1 MSLKLT
7 SRINLR
13 GQGAR
18 RTLDF
23 GQSPRTPTTRYKY
36 PNMQLPDHIA
46 LMDYTSMKIHE
57 GKSSANLKISE
68 RKKKQAKSK
77 IEDILTCDI

>member
-23 GQSPRTPTTRYKY
+23 GQSHPPPRPSQSLERVIPGQKEPIVPTGTINNPFR
-36 PNMQLPDHIA
+36 
-46 LMDYTSMKIHE
+46 T
-57 GKSSANLKISE
+57 
-68 RKKKQAKSK
+68 AKAATNDNHRRNQK
-77 IEDILTCDI
+77 

>member
-1 MSLKLT
+1 
-7 SRINLR
+7 
-13 GQGAR
+13 
-18 RTLDF
+18 
-23 GQSPRTPTTRYKY
+23 
-36 PNMQLPDHIA
+36 MQLPDHIA